1 MIKYF
6 SFLLL
11 LLTYSSC
18 KVKSEY
24 TDFKNFSQRFK
35 VIKLPVTYND
45 QWVFRNWIKNEL
57 IDTGSVER
65 HGLVA
70 TFADRQLPLKS
81 LHDYQCS
88 YVGRFDTRYYEVLL
102 YKMKTA
108 DTIGGKPKII
118 LATFSKEGKKKDEII
133 GLWSDRNDSL
143 YTNTLVLKIPDS
155 SRVEIKSIVRQRDS
169 LEDPIENQ
177 KTILKI
183 MRFEIQKDGK
193 IIKVEEYSKDVS
205 KLINPVTD

>member
-1 MIKYF
+1 MIKF
-6 SFLLL
+6 SLYLLTLLL
-11 LLTYSSC
+11 VVSC
-18 KVKSEY
+18 TVRNDY
-24 TDFKNFSQRFK
+24 TDFKNFSHRFK
-35 VIKLPVTYND
+35 QIKLPITFND
-45 QWVFRNWIKNEL
+45 QWVFRNWMKNDL

-65 HGLVA
+65 HGLV
-70 TFADRQLPLKS
+70 TSYVDNLLPLKN

-88 YVGRFDTRYYEVLL
+88 YVGRYETKTYEVLL

-118 LATFSKEGKKKDEII
+118 LATFSKDGKKKDEIT

-155 SRVEIKSIVRQRDS
+155 SRVEVKSIIKQRETA
-169 LEDPIENQ
+169 EDQIENQ

-193 IIKVEEYSKDVS
+193 IVKVEEYSKDVS
-205 KLINPVTD
+205 KLINPEAN

>member
-1 MIKYF
+1 M
-6 SFLLL
+6 SF
-11 LLTYSSC
+11 
-18 KVKSEY
+18 
-24 TDFKNFSQRFK
+24 
-35 VIKLPVTYND
+35 ND
-45 QWVFRNWIKNEL
+45 HWVFRNWMKNDL

-65 HGLVA
+65 YGLVKSYVDSQ
-70 TFADRQLPLKS
+70 FPLKS
-81 LHDYQCS
+81 LYDYQCS
-88 YVGRFDTRYYEVLL
+88 YVGRYETKSYDVLL

-177 KTILKI
+177 RTILKI

-205 KLINPVTD
+205 KLINPETD